1 MTNYEIHNNIRT
13 ALLSREPYEVEKS
26 LMPLYQLSEI
36 GEFINDLIELLN
48 EGFHF
53 KHEDI
58 VRLFQEAKDPRTCQ
72 ILKETTFKKFGY
84 LNYDDSFG
92 LARKCI
98 WALADIG
105 TSEAKNFLKEISE
118 TSNDIIS
125 KYATKRLENW
135 DNELQRKGNS

>member
-1 MTNYEIHNNIRT
+1 MTNNEICNNIRT
-13 ALLSREPYEVEKS
+13 ALQSREPYEVEES

-36 GEFINDLIELLN
+36 GEFINDLIELLKAD
-48 EGFHF
+48 FHF

-58 VRLFQEAKDPRTCQ
+58 VRLFQYAKDPKTCQ
-72 ILKETTFKKFGY
+72 VLKETAFKNFGY

-92 LARKCI
+92 LARKCT

-118 TSNDIIS
+118 TANDVIS
-125 KYATKRLENW
+125 KYAMKRLENW
-135 DNELQRKGNS
+135 NNELHRKGNS